1 MLLVTFTLMQSNV
14 FAQGVTTAA
23 MNGIVVDSKGDPLP
37 GANLLAVHTPSG
49 TEYGTT
55 TRVDGKYNLN
65 GLRTGGPYKITV
77 SFVGY
82 KSQVFEGQ
90 MLQLGQNA
98 KIDYTLMEEAVEL
111 GAVTVVGEKIQYFP
125 AIEPVQ
131 NKMLLQKISN

>member
-1 MLLVTFTLMQSNV
+1 ME
-14 FAQGVTTAA
+14 
-23 MNGIVVDSKGDPLP
+23 
-37 GANLLAVHTPSG
+37 H
-49 TEYGTT
+49 T

-82 KSQVFEGQ
+82 KPQVFEGQ

-111 GAVTVVGEKIQYFP
+111 GAVTVVGEKNSITFQ
-125 AIEPVQ
+125 Q
-131 NKMLLQKISN
+131 